1 MREKVPAKVLIL
13 GPDPEDHRELTA
25 EGVQGHF

>member
-1 MREKVPAKVLIL
+1 MLEKVPAEVLIL
-13 GPDPEDHRELTA
+13 RPDGEDRRELTA

>member
-1 MREKVPAKVLIL
+1 MLEKVPAEVLIL
-13 GPDPEDHRELTA
+13 RPGPEDHRELTA